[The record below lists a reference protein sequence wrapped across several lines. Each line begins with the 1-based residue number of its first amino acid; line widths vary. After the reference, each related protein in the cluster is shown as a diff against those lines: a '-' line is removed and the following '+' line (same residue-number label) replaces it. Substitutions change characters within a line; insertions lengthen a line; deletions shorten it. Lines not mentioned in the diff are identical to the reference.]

1 MITPGSS
8 QSTKSFFTCTLS
20 TRSYVIQIST
30 MQLAKFIVACMP
42 LAVLASPIEQHGA
55 DLVGREADPEA
66 RVEVPGFSER
76 SDEPNELFR
85 RNIDCNII
93 GSSSTVN
100 CRESPNTSSDIVTTF
115 KAGSSHSFKCAVKGQ
130 CVTINGVTNCSWD
143 KADRTLAK
151 DCWVNGYY
159 TDSRCTLAA
168 LGSNC

>member
-1 MITPGSS
+1 MI
-8 QSTKSFFTCTLS
+8 
-20 TRSYVIQIST
+20 RISK
-30 MQLAKFIVACMP
+30 MQVVKFIVACTP
-42 LAVLASPIEQHGA
+42 LAILASPIEQRGA
-55 DLVGREADPEA
+55 DLVDREAAPDGW
-66 RVEVPGFSER
+66 VEVAGFSER
-76 SDEPNELFR
+76 RDEPNELFR

-115 KAGSSHSFKCAVKGQ
+115 KVGSSHSFKCAVKGQ

-159 TDSRCTLAA
+159 TDSRCTLVASMGA
-168 LGSNC
+168 YNDRVVRAPVVMVNIARARPGI